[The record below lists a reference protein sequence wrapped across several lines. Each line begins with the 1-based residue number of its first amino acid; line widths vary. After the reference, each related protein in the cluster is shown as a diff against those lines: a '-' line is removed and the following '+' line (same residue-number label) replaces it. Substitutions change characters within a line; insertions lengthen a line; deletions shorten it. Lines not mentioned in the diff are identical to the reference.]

1 MKNLDSFL
9 SLFVSIEVDETEAT
23 ALTALVAGLEL
34 LDHETRNGAQG
45 DLGRDRVEAS
55 KDLLE
60 LYGGL
65 AIELES
71 TGESYGI
78 TNLVLGQ
85 VVRQVS
91 HHDLGLGGDT
101 ILGGTALLLLDTATR
116 LALLLG
122 GTGVVGLV
130 SDLVQRLSLTRGIGG
145 SLSLI
150 IG

>member
-1 MKNLDSFL
+1 MNVH
-9 SLFVSIEVDETEAT
+9 LFKQE
-23 ALTALVAGLEL
+23 
-34 LDHETRNGAQG
+34 
-45 DLGRDRVEAS
+45 
-55 KDLLE
+55 
-60 LYGGL
+60 
-65 AIELES
+65 
-71 TGESYGI
+71 ESYGI
-78 TNLVLGQ
+78 THLVLGQ

-150 IG
+150 MG